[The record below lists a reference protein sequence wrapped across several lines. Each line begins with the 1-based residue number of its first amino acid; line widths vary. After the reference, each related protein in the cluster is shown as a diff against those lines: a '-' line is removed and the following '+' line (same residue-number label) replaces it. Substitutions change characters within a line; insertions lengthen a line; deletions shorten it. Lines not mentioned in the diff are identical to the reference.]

1 MLPAAPFP
9 WSTATQ
15 APRSA
20 AVQAGT
26 AAEETRTASEALTVP
41 DEVVAKAA
49 VVTISP
55 ARLAAAMTA
64 VTRRAVVGK
73 NFIMVVL

>member
-1 MLPAAPFP
+1 
-9 WSTATQ
+9 
-15 APRSA
+15 
-20 AVQAGT
+20 
-26 AAEETRTASEALTVP
+26 VP

-55 ARLAAAMTA
+55 ARPAAAITA
-64 VTRRAVVGK
+64 VTRRAVVGR